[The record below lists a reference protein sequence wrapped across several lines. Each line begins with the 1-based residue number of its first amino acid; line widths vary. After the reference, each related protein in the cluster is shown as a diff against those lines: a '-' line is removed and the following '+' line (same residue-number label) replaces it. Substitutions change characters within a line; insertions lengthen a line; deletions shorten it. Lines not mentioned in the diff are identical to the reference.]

1 MELTQVLIKP
11 RITEKMT
18 ELAEA
23 ANRVAFL
30 VNPKANKLEV
40 KKAVEQAFGVTV
52 LGVNIVSIA
61 PRARK
66 RQGRVVGTKPGM
78 KKAYVTLADGDT
90 IAYFEGA

>member
-61 PRARK
+61 PRART
-66 RQGRVVGTKPGM
+66 RQGRGVGTKPGM
-78 KKAYVTLADGDT
+78 KKAYVTLADGDK
-90 IAYFEGA
+90 IEYFEGV

>member
-30 VNPKANKLEV
+30 VNPKANKLESP
-40 KKAVEQAFGVTV
+40 A
-52 LGVNIVSIA
+52 
-61 PRARK
+61 
-66 RQGRVVGTKPGM
+66 
-78 KKAYVTLADGDT
+78 
-90 IAYFEGA
+90 